1 MSAET
6 VKDCLGCKYFGE
18 ALDPFIQQV
27 YMGQC
32 QYKEWPF
39 FLNIPKEGPV
49 DKCKDQKA
57 KGK

>member
-6 VKDCLGCKYFGE
+6 VKDCLGCHYYAP
-18 ALDPFIQQV
+18 ALDPFIQV
-27 YMGQC
+27 AYMGQC

-39 FLNIPKEGPV
+39 FINIPKEGPS